1 MLTGLESNILKI
13 ISENE
18 GISRQQISQKLRIS
32 KPVVSNVVSQLIEKG
47 LVVESGK
54 TKVQNG
60 RPRVKLSFVKDAWY
74 CVGLE
79 LDEDF
84 LEIVISDLLGNVV
97 DSLEERIP
105 FRDNFGQLTDWCCGE
120 VEKILLKNTISKG
133 KLLGVGIGIAGM
145 VDPKTG
151 KVRTAPAFGIKSVD
165 VSSAFAQ
172 RLNVNVF
179 VMNRV
184 RAAALTECRIG
195 TARGLEKAVFI
206 FFDSGLGSA
215 LLIDGK
221 IYEGFYGKAGEL
233 GWLITDP
240 FRTQE
245 EILHEPSFGHLARK
259 ICGHGL
265 NELARKFHSSV
276 EEMFTRD
283 QGVLK
288 ETLDNGLKHLAV
300 ALANVLIMFD
310 PQAVIFKGRLGQRYF
325 DRILRVI
332 TPTLEEFLPE
342 QFHENLDIRQGS
354 AERFDVALGAAFT
367 VRQKVMNM

>member
-1 MLTGLESNILKI
+1 MESNILKI

-120 VEKILLKNTISKG
+120 VEKMLLKNTISKD

-151 KVRTAPAFGIKSVD
+151 KVRTAPAFGIKNVD

-221 IYEGFYGKAGEL
+221 IYEGFYGKAGEF

-245 EILHEPSFGHLARK
+245 EILHEPNFGHLARK

-265 NELARKFHSSV
+265 NELARKFHSSI

-288 ETLDNGLKHLAV
+288 EILDNGLKHLAI
-300 ALANVLIMFD
+300 ALANVLIVFD
-310 PQAVIFKGRLGQRYF
+310 PQAVIFKGRLGQKYF

-342 QFHENLDIRQGS
+342 QFHENLDIRRGS
-354 AERFDVALGAAFT
+354 VERFDVALGAAFM